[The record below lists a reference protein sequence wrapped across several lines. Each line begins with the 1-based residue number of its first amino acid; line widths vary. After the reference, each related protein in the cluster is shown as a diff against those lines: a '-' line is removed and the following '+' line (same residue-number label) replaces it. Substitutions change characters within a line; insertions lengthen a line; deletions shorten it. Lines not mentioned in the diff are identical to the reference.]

1 MPTTEEGLA
10 ATRRPDPLLQEI
22 DTRPKGQAS
31 NCACLRRHLL
41 ESRMREIRTSGS
53 TRGGAILNPP
63 PTLRAR
69 IGAPS
74 VSERV
79 CGSTESRGQGP
90 SRSDTRRAAGCR
102 GPSVRLHGL
111 LIRRALDL
119 MAALKLGV
127 RISLDEI
134 GVCEF
139 QAMLIIAEERD
150 LLQREKLPGS
160 DNGGTQ

>member
-1 MPTTEEGLA
+1 M
-10 ATRRPDPLLQEI
+10 
-22 DTRPKGQAS
+22 
-31 NCACLRRHLL
+31 
-41 ESRMREIRTSGS
+41 
-53 TRGGAILNPP
+53 
-63 PTLRAR
+63 
-69 IGAPS
+69 
-74 VSERV
+74 
-79 CGSTESRGQGP
+79 
-90 SRSDTRRAAGCR
+90 
-102 GPSVRLHGL
+102 RLHGL

>member
-63 PTLRAR
+63 PTLPAKIRAATVR
-69 IGAPS
+69 ERFRRRYGTITMGA
-74 VSERV
+74 RQKANFCA
-79 CGSTESRGQGP
+79 CGSSTLTWQ
-90 SRSDTRRAAGCR
+90 
-102 GPSVRLHGL
+102 V
-111 LIRRALDL
+111 
-119 MAALKLGV
+119 
-127 RISLDEI
+127 
-134 GVCEF
+134 
-139 QAMLIIAEERD
+139 
-150 LLQREKLPGS
+150 
-160 DNGGTQ
+160 